1 MITNFYCEP
10 ENIKK
15 DTLKITGEEKKH
27 IVSVLR
33 YKKGDS
39 IDVVDGRGNVYQV
52 EIADIK
58 KNEIHGKIILKKSG
72 ENEPEI
78 HLTLAQPLCKSYKM
92 DWLIEKATEIG
103 ISSIIPLV
111 TERTIIK
118 LGDLKKE
125 KAKIDRWRKIAI
137 ASMKQS
143 LRSVLPDIKPVTR
156 LDQLLPQIRKYDL
169 TLVASLESDARNL
182 REIRQ
187 LKKSIRKILAI
198 VGPEAGFTDDEL
210 TQLKSAGVI
219 PVSLGKRR
227 LRTETAGIML
237 STLVLYELR
246 E

>member
-15 DTLKITGEEKKH
+15 DNLKITGEEKKH

-33 YKKGDS
+33 YNKGDS
-39 IDVVDGRGNVYQV
+39 IDVVDGRGNIYQV
-52 EIADIK
+52 EITDVG
-58 KNEIHGKIILKKSG
+58 KNEIKCKIISKNIG

-78 HLTLAQPLCKSYKM
+78 HLTLAQPLGKGYKM
-92 DWLIEKATEIG
+92 DWVVEKATEIG
-103 ISSIIPLV
+103 VSSIIPLI

-143 LRSVLPDIKPVTR
+143 LRSVLPDIKPVTK
-156 LDQLLPQIRKYDL
+156 LDQLLTQIRKYEL
-169 TLVASLESDARNL
+169 TLIGSLESDAKSLKNL
-182 REIRQ
+182 SQ
-187 LKKSIRKILAI
+187 LKKPLRKILVI
-198 VGPEAGFTDDEL
+198 VGPESGFTDDEL
-210 TQLKSAGVI
+210 TQLKSAGAI
-219 PVSLGKRR
+219 PLSLGKIR
-227 LRTETAGIML
+227 LRTETAGIVL
-237 STLVLYELR
+237 SSLVLYELG